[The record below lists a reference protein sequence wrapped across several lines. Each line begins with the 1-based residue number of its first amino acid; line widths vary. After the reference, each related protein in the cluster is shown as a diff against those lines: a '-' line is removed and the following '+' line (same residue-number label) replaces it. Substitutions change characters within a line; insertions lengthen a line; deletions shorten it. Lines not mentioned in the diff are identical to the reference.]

1 MKDLYTLKLK
11 ALLHDPIDKQYVM
24 WCLRKKHEEMAK
36 EYLNKILYEEP
47 IEDLIKYA
55 DSIASAIS
63 RIIVAP
69 KDENLKKKID
79 KIEIKCDEIE
89 FIDIFSLKR
98 QKAGLPKDE
107 KEVEKF
113 FERLGNLTFKNPE
126 KAKICFLFLWRFLPE
141 IFPWINTHP
150 ADSRAPNHSIYDHL
164 VQTSAIV
171 SCLPKPAFL
180 IFTIAPVQEFISK
193 ARKTIDLWSGSYF
206 LSYLIFKAIEVILEE
221 LGPDN
226 VIYPNLLKE
235 PFVDKWL
242 YEKFKNSPIE
252 KNFKDEDYFKK
263 FIDNCFLTE
272 KLTIANFPNRFL
284 AIIPYDKELAKKVEK
299 KVKEVLEEISCNLP
313 KSLIEKISAHL
324 KLSEEEKNELK
335 SSIKNLKLDEQ
346 IKNHLLS
353 YFQIYWVI
361 LLWTNGK
368 SYLPDEAL
376 KDYEKIISNK
386 TEVYKTVKLIIEH
399 PYYKPPLVG
408 SAYSLI
414 LGLTER
420 LLGARKSLRNYI
432 ENNFYESEGEK
443 CHLCGEFEVLLLNQ
457 KDNKKAWNSLPRDIV
472 KEGERLCG
480 VCLTKRLLPQKIKEK
495 LNLSDEIKFPS
506 TSEIASIG
514 EKRRLDKEVKENFS
528 KILKNKNWKLLET
541 ASVPKLKGDPL
552 FYIDGQWLMK
562 ESYRV
567 EYFKREFDFDVNESD
582 FKDILDFIEENKI
595 SPSSYYAILMMDGD
609 NISKWL
615 KGEFNP
621 RIEEVLNGKVKDIL
635 RGLNDTALNEILCSK
650 HPVSASIHQNFSRRL
665 MNFAL
670 EEIRKIVE
678 EDYYGKL
685 IYAGG
690 DDVLAFL
697 PIEDILEC
705 SYRIQEKFKEIL
717 SPKASMSAGIVI
729 VHHKYPLYLALEEL
743 RDAEKMAKEKFEK
756 DAFCIKLIRHSGEIR
771 EAGGKWHLIEFMENL
786 ICKFKTKKLPSRF
799 PYEFLEA
806 VEKIKDEEILKA
818 ELKRIYYR
826 KAEKE
831 MKDYLDEIIE
841 KFDGYKYDKIYFV
854 NIFLISKFF
863 ADERRV

>member
-1 MKDLYTLKLK
+1 
-11 ALLHDPIDKQYVM
+11 
-24 WCLRKKHEEMAK
+24 
-36 EYLNKILYEEP
+36 
-47 IEDLIKYA
+47 
-55 DSIASAIS
+55 
-63 RIIVAP
+63 
-69 KDENLKKKID
+69 
-79 KIEIKCDEIE
+79 EIKCNEIE
-89 FIDIFSLKR
+89 FIDIFSSKR

-113 FERLGNLTFKNPE
+113 FERLRNLTFKNTE
-126 KAKICFLFLWRFLPE
+126 EIAKMCFLFLWRFLPE

-171 SCLPKPAFL
+171 SCFPKPAFL
-180 IFTIAPVQEFISK
+180 LFTIAPVQEFISK
-193 ARKTIDLWSGSYF
+193 ARKTIDLWSGSYL
-206 LSYLIFKAIEVILEE
+206 LSYLIFKAIEVILEK

-226 VIYPNLLKE
+226 IIYPNLLRQ
-235 PFVDKWL
+235 PLVDKWL

-252 KNFKDEDYFKK
+252 ENFKDEDYFKK

-284 AIIPYDKELAKKVEK
+284 AIISYDKDDKKLAKEVEK
-299 KVKEVLEEISCNLP
+299 EVKKVLKDISCNVQ
-313 KSLIEKISAHL
+313 KSLIEKISAS
-324 KLSEEEKNELK
+324 KLSEEEKNKLM
-335 SSIKNLKLDEQ
+335 SSIENLKLCGQ

-361 LLWTNGK
+361 LPWTDGK

-376 KDYEKIISNK
+376 KDYEKIVSNK
-386 TEVYKTVKLIIEH
+386 TEVYKTVKLIIER
-399 PYYKPPLVG
+399 PYYKPSLVG
-408 SAYSLI
+408 SAYSL
-414 LGLTER
+414 LLELTEK

-443 CHLCGEFEVLLLNQ
+443 CHLCGEFEVLLLDQ
-457 KDNKKAWNSLPRDIV
+457 KDNKKVWNSLPRDIV

-514 EKRRLDKEVKENFS
+514 EKRRLDKEVKGDFS
-528 KILKNKNWKLLET
+528 KIFKSKKWGLTE
-541 ASVPKLKGDPL
+541 AVSVPRLKGDPL
-552 FYIDGQWLMK
+552 FEIDGQWLMK

-567 EYFKREFDFDVNESD
+567 EYFKREFGLGVSEND
-582 FKDILDFIEENKI
+582 FKDILDFIEKNKI
-595 SPSSYYAILMMDGD
+595 SPSTYYAILVMDGD
-609 NISKWL
+609 NIGKWL

-635 RGLNDTALNEILCSK
+635 KGLNDKEINEILCSK

-665 MNFAL
+665 MSFAL
-670 EEIRKIVE
+670 EELRKIVE
-678 EDYYGKL
+678 EDHYGKL

-690 DDVLAFL
+690 DDVLAFFPL
-697 PIEDILEC
+697 EDVLDSSFE
-705 SYRIQEKFKEIL
+705 IQKKFKEIL
-717 SPKASMSAGIVI
+717 GEKASMSAGIVI

-743 RDAEKMAKEKFEK
+743 RDAEKMAKEKFKK

-771 EAGGKWHLIEFMENL
+771 ETGGKWRLIEFMKDL
-786 ICKFKTKKLPSRF
+786 ICKFKTKKLPSIF

-826 KAEKE
+826 KAENE
-831 MKDYLDEIIE
+831 MKDYLNEIIE
-841 KFDGYKYDKIYFV
+841 KFDGYEYDKIYFA
-854 NIFLISKFF
+854 NLFLISKFLSG
-863 ADERRV
+863 EGGV